1 MAQEIETIQTRNST
15 GFFDGLF
22 GAINNALPLA
32 ANVAQLK
39 IQGDVLKNQ
48 LLSQTLGAQPTAG
61 PVAPPLA
68 GPSPVAAS
76 GISQKTLV
84 IGGAVLAGVLVLLL
98 IFRRR

>member
-1 MAQEIETIQTRNST
+1 MAQEIETLNTRNSA

-48 LLSQTLGAQPTAG
+48 LLSQTLAAPATVG
-61 PVAPPLA
+61 PLAPP
-68 GPSPVAAS
+68 PVAAAPV
-76 GISQKTLV
+76 GISQKTLLV
-84 IGGAVLAGVLVLLL
+84 GGAIVAALLVLLL
-98 IFRRR
+98 ILRRR

>member
-22 GAINNALPLA
+22 SVVNNALPLA

-48 LLSQTLGAQPTAG
+48 LLSQTPGAQPT
-61 PVAPPLA
+61 VAPLA
-68 GPSPVAAS
+68 PSPVAPAPAL

-84 IGGAVLAGVLVLLL
+84 IGGAILAGVLVLFLL
-98 IFRRR
+98 LRRR